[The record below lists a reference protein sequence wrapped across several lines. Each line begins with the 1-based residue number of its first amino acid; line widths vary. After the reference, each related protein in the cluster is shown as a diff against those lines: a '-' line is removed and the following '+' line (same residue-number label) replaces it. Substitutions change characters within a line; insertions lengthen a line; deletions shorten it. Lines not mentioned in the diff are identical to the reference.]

1 MRIQGISGSRGVAVG
16 NVYRYIQEE
25 IVIPDYT
32 VAEDK
37 VEEEIGKF
45 AAAMAAT
52 LKQLDTIRQKAL
64 DEMGPEEAAIFE
76 AHMQIAQDPSL
87 SDGIKSLVESSHT
100 NVVAATAQTIETFAN
115 IFLGMEDPYMRERGA
130 DIKDIGDR
138 LMRNMLGMNPRGLS
152 HISGEVILVAQDLA
166 PSDTASLDKNVVKGI
181 VTAAGGPT
189 SHAAIMARTLEIPAV
204 MGVGDIENFVDG
216 DKAVVLGTD
225 GIVEINPSDAD
236 WDEYTNQAAAFQ
248 EELKRLRESANLEAT
263 TTDGHHVELFGNI
276 GKAKD
281 AKNALTMG
289 AQGIGLY
296 RTEFL
301 YMENDELPAE
311 DVQFEEYKKVAQ
323 DMKGKPVIIRT
334 MDIGGDKEL
343 KCLDLPSEMNPFL
356 GYRAI
361 RISLNRPDIF
371 KVQLRALLRAS
382 AFGDIHIMY
391 PMIASVEEVKQAN
404 AMLDECKEEL
414 TAEGKEFNKDI
425 KVGIMIEVPAAAVIS
440 PILAKY
446 VDFFSIGTNDLCQYT
461 LAVDRMNEAIGN
473 LYQPL
478 HPGVLRLIKHVIDAS
493 HEQGKFTGMC
503 GELAS
508 DPVATMILLGLGLDE
523 FSMTASSIPLIKNI
537 LRSVSKAECEEVA
550 NKVLTMDTA
559 EEITGY
565 AKSVLIEKGLL

>member
-32 VAEDK
+32 VADDK

-204 MGVGDIENFVDG
+204 MGVGDIESFVDG
-216 DKAVVLGTD
+216 DKVVVLGTD
-225 GIVEINPSDAD
+225 GIVEMNPSDAD

-323 DMKGKPVIIRT
+323 DMKGTPVIIRT

-414 TAEGKEFNKDI
+414 TAEGKEFNKGI

-461 LAVDRMNEAIGN
+461 LAVDRMNEAIGS

-478 HPGVLRLIKHVIDAS
+478 HPGVIRLIKHVIDAS

-503 GELAS
+503 GELAG

-523 FSMTASSIPLIKNI
+523 FSMTASSIPIIKNI

-550 NKVLTMDTA
+550 NKALTMDTA

>member
-64 DEMGPEEAAIFE
+64 EEMGPEEAAIFE

-115 IFLGMEDPYMRERGA
+115 IFLGMEDAYMRERGA

-204 MGVGDIENFVDG
+204 MGVGDIESFVDG

-236 WDEYTNQAAAFQ
+236 WAEYTNQAGAFQ

-263 TTDGHHVELFGNI
+263 TTDGHYVELFGNI

-382 AFGDIHIMY
+382 VFGDIHIMY

-461 LAVDRMNEAIGN
+461 LAVDRMNEAIGS

-559 EEITGY
+559 EEITTY

>member
-181 VTAAGGPT
+181 VTASGGPT

-204 MGVGDIENFVDG
+204 MGVGDIESFVDG

-414 TAEGKEFNKDI
+414 IADGKEFNKDI

-461 LAVDRMNEAIGN
+461 LAVDRMNEAIGS

-478 HPGVLRLIKHVIDAS
+478 HPGVIRLIKHVIDAS

-550 NKVLTMDTA
+550 NKALTMDTA

>member
-32 VAEDK
+32 VADDK

-115 IFLGMEDPYMRERGA
+115 IFLGMEDAYMRERGA

-138 LMRNMLGMNPRGLS
+138 LMRNLLGMNPRGLS

-204 MGVGDIENFVDG
+204 MGVGDIESFVDG

-225 GIVEINPSDAD
+225 GIVEMNPSDAD

-461 LAVDRMNEAIGN
+461 LAVDRMNESIGS

-523 FSMTASSIPLIKNI
+523 FSMTASSIPLIKKI
-537 LRSVSKAECEEVA
+537 LRSVSKAECEDVA
-550 NKVLTMDTA
+550 NKALAMDTA
-559 EEITGY
+559 EEITEY
-565 AKSVLIEKGLL
+565 AKSVLAEKDLL

>member
-1 MRIQGISGSRGVAVG
+1 VA
-16 NVYRYIQEE
+16 
-25 IVIPDYT
+25 D
-32 VAEDK
+32 DK

-204 MGVGDIENFVDG
+204 MGVGDIESFVDG

-225 GIVEINPSDAD
+225 GIVEMNPSDAD

-404 AMLDECKEEL
+404 VMLDECKEEL

-461 LAVDRMNEAIGN
+461 LAVDRMNEAISS

-550 NKVLTMDTA
+550 NKALTMDTA

>member
-87 SDGIKSLVESSHT
+87 SDGIKSLVESGHT

-204 MGVGDIENFVDG
+204 MGVGDIESFVDG

-225 GIVEINPSDAD
+225 GIVEMNPSDAD
-236 WDEYTNQAAAFQ
+236 WAEYTNQAAAFQ

-276 GKAKD
+276 GKAKG

-404 AMLDECKEEL
+404 AMLDECKAEL
-414 TAEGKEFNKDI
+414 TAEGREFNTDI

-461 LAVDRMNEAIGN
+461 LAVDRMNEAIGS

-478 HPGVLRLIKHVIDAS
+478 HPGVIRLIKHVIDAS

-550 NKVLTMDTA
+550 NKALSMDTA
-559 EEITGY
+559 EEITDY
-565 AKSVLIEKGLL
+565 AKSVLAEKDLL

>member
-404 AMLDECKEEL
+404 AMLDECKAEL

-461 LAVDRMNEAIGN
+461 LAVDRMNEAIGS

-550 NKVLTMDTA
+550 NKALTMDTA

>member
-1 MRIQGISGSRGVAVG
+1 MRIEGISGSRGVAVG
-16 NVYRYIQEE
+16 NVYKYIQEE
-25 IVIPDYT
+25 IIIPDNT
-32 VAEDK
+32 VADSE
-37 VEEEIGKF
+37 VENEIGKF

-52 LKQLDTIRQKAL
+52 LKQLDRIRQKAL
-64 DEMGPEEAAIFE
+64 IDMGPEEAAIFE

-87 SDGIKSLVESSHT
+87 SDGIKSLIESTGT
-100 NVVAATAQTIETFAN
+100 NVVSATAQTIDTFAG
-115 IFLGMEDPYMRERGA
+115 IFLSMDDPYMRERGA

-152 HISGEVILVAQDLA
+152 HISGEVILVAPDLT

-181 VTAAGGPT
+181 ITAAGGPT

-204 MGVGDIENFVDG
+204 MGVGDIESFVDG
-216 DKAVVLGTD
+216 ARAVVLGTD
-225 GIVEINPSDAD
+225 GVALMNPSDEEWTDYSA
-236 WDEYTNQAAAFQ
+236 QAEAFQ
-248 EELKRLRESANLEAT
+248 EELKRLKDSANLDAV
-263 TTDGHHVELFGNI
+263 TTDGHRVDLFGNI

-281 AKNALTMG
+281 ADNAVTMG
-289 AQGIGLY
+289 ARGIGLY

-301 YMENDELPAE
+301 YMENDDLPAE
-311 DVQFEEYKKVAQ
+311 DVQFEEYKAVAEKLQ
-323 DMKGKPVIIRT
+323 GQPVIIRT

-343 KCLDLPSEMNPFL
+343 KCLDLSEEMNPFL

-391 PMIASVEEVKQAN
+391 PMIASVEEVKAAN
-404 AMLDECKEEL
+404 AMLDTCKNEL
-414 TAEGKEFNKDI
+414 RSEGIAFDENI
-425 KVGIMIEVPAAAVIS
+425 KVGIMIEVPAAAVIA
-440 PILAKY
+440 PTLAKY

-461 LAVDRMNEAIGN
+461 LAVDRMNEAIGH

-478 HPGVLRLIKHVIDAS
+478 HPGVLRLIKGVIDAS

-503 GELAS
+503 GELAG
-508 DPVATMILLGLGLDE
+508 DPMATMILLGLGLDE

-537 LRSVSKAECEEVA
+537 LRSVSKEECEAVA
-550 NKVLTMDTA
+550 AHALTLDTA
-559 EEITGY
+559 EEITAY
-565 AKSVLIEKGLL
+565 AKSVLEEKGLV

>member
-16 NVYRYIQEE
+16 NVYRYIQDE

-37 VEEEIGKF
+37 VEEEISKF
-45 AAAMAAT
+45 AAAMAST
-52 LKQLDTIRQKAL
+52 LKQLDIIRQKAL
-64 DEMGPEEAAIFE
+64 KEMGPDEAAIFE

-87 SDGIKSLVESSHT
+87 SDGIKSLVETSHT
-100 NVVAATAQTIETFAN
+100 NVVEATAQTIETFAN
-115 IFLGMEDPYMRERGA
+115 IFLGMDDPYMRERGA

-152 HISGEVILVAQDLA
+152 HISGEVILVAHDLA
-166 PSDTASLDKNVVKGI
+166 PSDTASLDKKVVKGI

-204 MGVGDIENFVDG
+204 MGVGDIEGFVDG
-216 DKAVVLGTD
+216 EKAAVLGTD
-225 GIVEINPSDAD
+225 GVVETNPSDAD
-236 WDEYTNQAAAFQ
+236 WVEYTNQAVAYQ

-276 GKAKD
+276 GKSKD
-281 AKNALTMG
+281 AKHALTMG

-301 YMENDELPAE
+301 YMENDELPSE
-311 DVQFEEYKKVAQ
+311 DVQFEEYKKVAE
-323 DMKGKPVIIRT
+323 DMQGQPVIIRT

-404 AMLDECKEEL
+404 AMLEECKEEL
-414 TAEGKEFNKDI
+414 TAEGKEFNKAI

-461 LAVDRMNEAIGN
+461 LAVDRMNESIGS

-523 FSMTASSIPLIKNI
+523 FSMTASSIPLIKKI
-537 LRSVSKAECEEVA
+537 LRSVSKVECEEVA
-550 NKVLTMDTA
+550 NRALSMDTA
-559 EEITGY
+559 EEITEY
-565 AKSVLIEKGLL
+565 AKSVLAEKGLL

>member
-37 VEEEIGKF
+37 VEEEIGMF

-204 MGVGDIENFVDG
+204 MGVGDIESFVDG

-225 GIVEINPSDAD
+225 GIVEMNPSDAD
-236 WDEYTNQAAAFQ
+236 WAEYTNQAAAFQ

-263 TTDGHHVELFGNI
+263 TTDGHYVELYGNI

-404 AMLDECKEEL
+404 AMLDECKAEL

-461 LAVDRMNEAIGN
+461 LAVDRMNEAIGS

-478 HPGVLRLIKHVIDAS
+478 HPGVIRLIKHVIDAS

-550 NKVLTMDTA
+550 NKALTMDTA

>member
-32 VAEDK
+32 VADDK

-204 MGVGDIENFVDG
+204 MGVGDIESFVDG

-225 GIVEINPSDAD
+225 GIVEMNPSDAD

-404 AMLDECKEEL
+404 VMLDECKEEL
-414 TAEGKEFNKDI
+414 IAEGKEFNKDI

-461 LAVDRMNEAIGN
+461 LAVDRMNEAIGS

-550 NKVLTMDTA
+550 NKALTMDTA

>member
-1 MRIQGISGSRGVAVG
+1 MRIQGMSGSRGVAVG

-32 VAEDK
+32 VADDK

-64 DEMGPEEAAIFE
+64 EEMGPEEAAIFE

-115 IFLGMEDPYMRERGA
+115 IFLGMEDAYMRERGA

-138 LMRNMLGMNPRGLS
+138 LMRNLLGMNPRGLS

-204 MGVGDIENFVDG
+204 MGVGDIESFVDG
-216 DKAVVLGTD
+216 DKAAVLGTD

-236 WDEYTNQAAAFQ
+236 WAEYTNQAAAFQ

-263 TTDGHHVELFGNI
+263 TTDSHYVELFGNI

-404 AMLDECKEEL
+404 AMLEECKEEL
-414 TAEGKEFNKDI
+414 TAEGKDFNKDI

-461 LAVDRMNEAIGN
+461 LAVDRMNEAIGS

-550 NKVLTMDTA
+550 NKALTMDTA
-559 EEITGY
+559 EEITAY